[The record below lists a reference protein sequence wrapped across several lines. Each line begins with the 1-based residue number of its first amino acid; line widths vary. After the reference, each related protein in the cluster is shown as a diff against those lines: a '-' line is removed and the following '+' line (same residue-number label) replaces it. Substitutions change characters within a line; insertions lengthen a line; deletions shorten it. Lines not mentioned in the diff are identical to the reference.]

1 MKLVVGL
8 GNPGRKYALTRHN
21 VGFEVLEQL
30 AERLGGGGRKRKFE
44 GEVFEAGSGDGRL
57 LLLWPH
63 TFMNRSGGS
72 VAQAVGFYRIDV
84 ADVLVVCDD
93 FQLPLARI
101 RFRPRGS
108 AGGQKG
114 LGDILQALGT
124 QEVGRMRLGV
134 GPLPPRREA
143 VEFVL
148 GRFSRTERDAIEP
161 AIARAADGVIR
172 WVEAGMETCMN
183 EFNAPP
189 GAAPSGAAPSGAKSA
204 KSDDDLPNDKTKEKS
219 EE

>member
-1 MKLVVGL
+1 
-8 GNPGRKYALTRHN
+8 
-21 VGFEVLEQL
+21 
-30 AERLGGGGRKRKFE
+30 
-44 GEVFEAGSGDGRL
+44 
-57 LLLWPH
+57 
-63 TFMNRSGGS
+63 
-72 VAQAVGFYRIDV
+72 
-84 ADVLVVCDD
+84 
-93 FQLPLARI
+93 
-101 RFRPRGS
+101 
-108 AGGQKG
+108 
-114 LGDILQALGT
+114 
-124 QEVGRMRLGV
+124 MRLGV

-189 GAAPSGAAPSGAKSA
+189 GAAPSGAKSA